1 MLFVV
6 CVGDAVIAECTADL
20 WALFQSQT
28 SSPIPVS
35 WDDISGARTWL
46 RSMFVTVYDHNP
58 TCLAIICPK
67 LAYMQ
72 ACRLLDFSIPCT
84 VPNIVW
90 KTSNS
95 SVLAEAIT
103 DMATIPG
110 LPDFLQPPSLT
121 KVPKS
126 KWQIGTIS
134 VLPKWKAPGVKWRLI
149 INKHATPCCYLHSV
163 VSKAIDVLLD
173 SFPMHLWSD
182 FMSVQDVVHMVH
194 DFNSRSDRFAFDCG
208 YTVAADMKDCFRHLP
223 CPDGEVMWSALSD
236 WWRSRNVH
244 GVSVPAMNSG
254 EKGQLGNC
262 TDPGWI
268 YCALESISAVIAH
281 FSKTN
286 FIHIEGFLG
295 RELQGVPQGDALSS
309 AFLRLWKW
317 FREYS
322 LGLHSAAFSNC
333 IAFDDTRCKLLHMHG
348 ANCLL
353 LDVSYRDDLRMFFA
367 WNANAQFS
375 HAMLQ
380 QWAWSQFELRFRSG
394 TMLLDESDP
403 AKFVG
408 LACSW
413 MAGKLHVRPCF
424 PDPFAAFV
432 YSDVDSQPLVPWCSW
447 MLPQQRKNAVRG
459 LLCRAYYQSSSRP
472 SRRDAFWEALISLLY
487 RAGYPLPF
495 IERHARLWASN
506 WVPRGGISK
515 DDSLVSDVE
524 ITLLRI
530 GRKRCQIQLLP
541 YVGSMGGRSAEEIVS
556 LLSTDLIACSH
567 ATYLKYSFLW
577 SSPMMLESRR
587 AASY

>member
-1 MLFVV
+1 MLPLPREPCRGLNVCSTWPAGLPPFVFPPGGRTLLLQCVMLFVV
-6 CVGDAVIAECTADL
+6 CVGDAVWITKTFVLIMPSRSVQLICG
-20 WALFQSQT
+20 LFSNLKLVRPYLSHGMTSQERGLGCGACL
-28 SSPIPVS
+28 SS
-35 WDDISGARTWL
+35 
-46 RSMFVTVYDHNP
+46 HNP
-58 TCLAIICPK
+58 TCLAIICPM
-67 LAYMQ
+67 LAHMQ

-84 VPNIVW
+84 APNIVW

-95 SVLAEAIT
+95 SVFSEAIA
-103 DMATIPG
+103 DMAAIPG
-110 LPDFLQPPSLT
+110 LPEFLQPPSLT

-182 FMSVQDVVHMVH
+182 FMSVQDVVYMVH

-208 YTVAADMKDCFRHLP
+208 YTVAADMKDSFRHLP

-375 HAMLQ
+375 HATLQ

-447 MLPQQRKNAVRG
+447 MLPQQRRNAV
-459 LLCRAYYQSSSRP
+459 
-472 SRRDAFWEALISLLY
+472 
-487 RAGYPLPF
+487 
-495 IERHARLWASN
+495 
-506 WVPRGGISK
+506 
-515 DDSLVSDVE
+515 
-524 ITLLRI
+524 
-530 GRKRCQIQLLP
+530 
-541 YVGSMGGRSAEEIVS
+541 
-556 LLSTDLIACSH
+556 
-567 ATYLKYSFLW
+567 
-577 SSPMMLESRR
+577 
-587 AASY
+587 

>member
-1 MLFVV
+1 MLAGLGEMTKTASALCGHRFPGWQYAAKSAWNLSPGGWAFVAHHIDRTKEGFRRRWGLAQLRRIARRRRDLCFPISAISFAIPWLGSACARQV
-6 CVGDAVIAECTADL
+6 AVRAVRRLVHTWRLKGLWVPILRHAKCNVSWSSSRSIRDLLSNSSCLHEWLAARTCPRCPCFELMQQDLRWPSVTVEGVQHVAASQGTVPWPERLQHLASWPASLCLPPRWEDVASAVRDAFRSLRRRCRVDHQDFCTDHAIAECTADL

-84 VPNIVW
+84 APDIVW

-95 SVLAEAIT
+95 SVFSEAIA

-110 LPDFLQPPSLT
+110 LPEFLQPPSLT

-182 FMSVQDVVHMVH
+182 FMSVQDVVYMVH

-309 AFLRLWKW
+309 AFSCILQ
-317 FREYS
+317 
-322 LGLHSAAFSNC
+322 LH
-333 IAFDDTRCKLLHMHG
+333 
-348 ANCLL
+348 
-353 LDVSYRDDLRMFFA
+353 
-367 WNANAQFS
+367 
-375 HAMLQ
+375 
-380 QWAWSQFELRFRSG
+380 RF
-394 TMLLDESDP
+394 
-403 AKFVG
+403 
-408 LACSW
+408 
-413 MAGKLHVRPCF
+413 
-424 PDPFAAFV
+424 
-432 YSDVDSQPLVPWCSW
+432 
-447 MLPQQRKNAVRG
+447 
-459 LLCRAYYQSSSRP
+459 
-472 SRRDAFWEALISLLY
+472 
-487 RAGYPLPF
+487 
-495 IERHARLWASN
+495 
-506 WVPRGGISK
+506 
-515 DDSLVSDVE
+515 
-524 ITLLRI
+524 
-530 GRKRCQIQLLP
+530 
-541 YVGSMGGRSAEEIVS
+541 
-556 LLSTDLIACSH
+556 
-567 ATYLKYSFLW
+567 
-577 SSPMMLESRR
+577 
-587 AASY
+587 